1 MISYIVLIIFDSDD
15 IFEPVYKV
23 HRVSCCIKKVFV
35 EGVILFSNALL
46 VFCDLFVSLNI
57 SIINDSPTKKPIN
70 RQSILVSHFQKM
82 G

>member
-1 MISYIVLIIFDSDD
+1 MISYIVLIIFESDD
-15 IFEPVYKV
+15 IFEHVYKV

-70 RQSILVSHFQKM
+70 R
-82 G
+82 